1 MFMDMVE
8 LFTRGTHL
16 VAEHD
21 SPSALSQSA
30 ALVLDVVSTFPN
42 HGLIAASA
50 AAERVLGAIMVM
62 SPEVQVGPADDI
74 VIFDVCLASGT
85 VLARAADRLR
95 RQGHTGT
102 IVAVAVQALCE
113 DVPASIEGAD
123 HLVVIDGSA
132 LHHEKSECRDH
143 RLLVAL

>member
-1 MFMDMVE
+1 MDMVE

-16 VAEHD
+16 LAEHD
-21 SPSALSQSA
+21 SPSTLIRSA
-30 ALVLDVVSTFPN
+30 ALVLDAVSTYPN
-42 HGLIAASA
+42 HGLMAASA
-50 AAERVLGAIMVM
+50 AAERVLGAMMVM
-62 SPEVQVGPADDI
+62 SPEVRVGQADDV
-74 VIFDVCLASGT
+74 VIFDVNLASGT

-95 RQGHTGT
+95 RQGHAGT

-132 LHHEKSECRDH
+132 LHHETTEGRDH
-143 RLLVAL
+143 RFLVAL